1 MWVCIPPPL
10 AISMGEK
17 NDYRH
22 GFKGAKISGKPPAH
36 DVLLAGVCISRHLSL
51 PYRPQAEVLTPG
63 ELCHHSKH
71 GLWPRIH
78 PHPNPRY
85 LCWCCYPC
93 LQPWLHL
100 SRGSGIYSGWWRFII
115 HYWCYIY
122 GMFDY
127 QEKSLNYPHRWN
139 WWAFKPNVETILV
152 AIVRAPWPGTAV
164 KRLKSTSLEKTKAPS
179 CALIDHQP
187 ISTPKKL
194 EFLLENENHGEY

>member
-1 MWVCIPPPL
+1 MHL
-10 AISMGEK
+10 EASISSVQAPGRSANAQGVVPSLETWAVTPYPSLSQSEVPML
-17 NDYRH
+17 
-22 GFKGAKISGKPPAH
+22 
-36 DVLLAGVCISRHLSL
+36 VLLSMSTTLASSL
-51 PYRPQAEVLTPG
+51 KRL
-63 ELCHHSKH
+63 
-71 GLWPRIH
+71 R
-78 PHPNPRY
+78 N
-85 LCWCCYPC
+85 
-93 LQPWLHL
+93 
-100 SRGSGIYSGWWRFII
+100 IYSGWWRFII

-152 AIVRAPWPGTAV
+152 AIVRAPWPGTAL

-194 EFLLENENHGEY
+194 EFLLENHGEY